1 MLRKTRAAGLALAVA
16 AAVLLPSSPAFAAI
30 YKGNYSGC
38 YSIKKKGNYNDI
50 RVGSVGVVDNGK
62 VAGYGSLKL
71 TAGCQKLNSLPV
83 TNFHIYGV
91 TISVNGHPVAT
102 SGSADAH
109 HRKSAIHQQ
118 TRAIPVKCGK
128 TLQVA
133 VRVSYRYYDGAI
145 VRPFTVKGHTFKRC

>member
-1 MLRKTRAAGLALAVA
+1 MLRKTTAAGLALAVA
-16 AAVLLPSSPAFAAI
+16 AAVLLPCSPAAAAS
-30 YKGNYSGC
+30 YKGNYAAC
-38 YSIKKKGNYNDI
+38 YSIKKKGNYNHI
-50 RVGSVGVVDNGK
+50 RVGSVGVLTDGK

-71 TAGCQKLNSLPV
+71 TAGCQKVNSLPI

-102 SGSADAH
+102 SGTADAH

-118 TRAIPVKCGK
+118 TRAIPVKCSK
-128 TLQVA
+128 TLQVS

-145 VRPFTVKGHTFKRC
+145 VRPFTVTGPKFHRC